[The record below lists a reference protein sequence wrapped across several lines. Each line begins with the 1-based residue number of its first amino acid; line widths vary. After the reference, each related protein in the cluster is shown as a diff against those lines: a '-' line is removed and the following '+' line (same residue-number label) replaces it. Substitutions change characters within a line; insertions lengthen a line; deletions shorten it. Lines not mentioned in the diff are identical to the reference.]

1 MIDVNKPVTNP
12 DLAWA
17 IQRVCEEHTPH
28 AQYQMFQEV
37 MRAHF
42 LCPAKISPPLGS
54 PDEAGAITLKE
65 DTTIEFPLLRKI
77 GTQEQYH
84 MAFTGWV
91 EYGKWQKN
99 ETEQDMTLS
108 PMPASSVQAESI
120 PSKEEAKSE
129 FPLFK
134 RLGYREEYFRAFT
147 GWAAPGRWQG
157 NENQQAMILTFD
169 DYAALVLKE
178 NSMASGFVIN
188 PNGENIPFDK
198 DLIRYMLRHKEAD
211 AKPVFAEKVVEKNT
225 TIKLGEPL
233 FYPTELVQAISDC
246 LRKHK
251 NVKAAY
257 FQIKEEEG
265 EFSYLLV
272 LDIRGE
278 KGELFQNI
286 GDAAAKYL
294 DGMYL
299 DMMLCDK
306 GLGREVARK
315 TKPVYRKKRFGIF

>member
-1 MIDVNKPVTNP
+1 MIDVNKPVNNL

-17 IQRVCEEHTPH
+17 IQRVCEENTPH
-28 AQYQMFQEV
+28 TQYQMFQEV

-42 LCPAKISPPLGS
+42 LCPVKTSPPPGS
-54 PDEAGAITLKE
+54 PDEDCAITLKE
-65 DTTIEFPLLRKI
+65 ATNIEFPLLRKI
-77 GTQEQYH
+77 GTQEQYY

-91 EYGKWQKN
+91 EHGKWQKN
-99 ETEQDMTLS
+99 ETPEDMTLA
-108 PMPASSVQAESI
+108 PTPASSDQSESI
-120 PSKEEAKSE
+120 TSKEAAKTE
-129 FPLFK
+129 FLLFK

-147 GWAAPGRWQG
+147 GWAAPGKWQKT
-157 NENQQAMILTFD
+157 ENQQTMTLTFD
-169 DYAALVLKE
+169 DYAALVLRE
-178 NSMASGFVIN
+178 NSEASGFVIN
-188 PNGENIPFDK
+188 PNGENITFDK

-211 AKPVFAEKVVEKNT
+211 ANPVLVEKVVEKNT
-225 TIKLGEPL
+225 TIKLGEPR

-246 LRKHK
+246 LRGHR

-265 EFSYLLV
+265 ETSYLLV
-272 LDIRGE
+272 LDIWGE

-299 DMMLCDK
+299 DLMIYDQ
-306 GLGREVARK
+306 GIGRQVARK
-315 TKPVYRKKRFGIF
+315 TKPIYKKKLFGIF